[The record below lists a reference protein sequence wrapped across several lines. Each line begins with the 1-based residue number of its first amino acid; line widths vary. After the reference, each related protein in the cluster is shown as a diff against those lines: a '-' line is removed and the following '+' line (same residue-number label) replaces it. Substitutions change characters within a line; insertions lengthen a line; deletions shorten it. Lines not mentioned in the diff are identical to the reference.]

1 MDLIKDGKGG
11 ILVSPENKE
20 DYEAAFRKLYEM
32 KQKEFQK
39 FENIGLN
46 NRNKVEAFSK
56 ETVDPIMKKV
66 YQV

>member
-1 MDLIKDGKGG
+1 MPGEEK
-11 ILVSPENKE
+11 
-20 DYEAAFRKLYEM
+20 DYEEAFRKLYEM
-32 KQKEFQK
+32 KHKEFQK